1 MWECN
6 IKIML
11 YAGNRKHWP
20 RYNASSVPHSMWQ
33 DQALNTFKTKFMDL
47 VDKSKLQH
55 TPLVRAPKVGIKLW
69 TLVSIEVTS
78 LIRMYTFDFVHLRH
92 LFGFTV
98 VYQHTKCANK
108 EIKSNNFYRVLDP
121 ENISKKSQKAF

>member
-1 MWECN
+1 
-6 IKIML
+6 ML

-55 TPLVRAPKVGIKLW
+55 TPLVRVPKVSIKLCMH
-69 TLVSIEVTS
+69 S
-78 LIRMYTFDFVHLRH
+78 
-92 LFGFTV
+92 
-98 VYQHTKCANK
+98 
-108 EIKSNNFYRVLDP
+108 
-121 ENISKKSQKAF
+121 